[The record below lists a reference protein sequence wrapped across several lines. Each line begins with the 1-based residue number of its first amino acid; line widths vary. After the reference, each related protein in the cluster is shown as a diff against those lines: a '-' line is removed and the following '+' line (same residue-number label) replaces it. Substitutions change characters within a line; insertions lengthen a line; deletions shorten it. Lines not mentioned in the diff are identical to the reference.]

1 MIRAVFA
8 AAAIVF
14 AATVAG
20 VHAQTQTAPPEPTLW
35 EHNDS
40 VMYLVENGASR
51 EFHYQ
56 KPRPGM
62 LEAGARPGSLLF
74 RGRAD
79 NGQYSG
85 TAYIFNPRC
94 GPVPFQVRGS
104 ALDNDE
110 RIVLTGEA
118 PLVGRRCRIYKT
130 YASTLEFK
138 RLPPSEAVPPQQP
151 QQPSPAAPEIKETK
165 SEPPSPIGGELPSA
179 PTAQPPPANAAPPGS
194 AKDSTGSVAAE
205 HAAPGTPTPAPSV
218 TDKIPPATKD
228 SENYRSGAVLIVMI
242 VSLFGFSL
250 VISLDKN
257 VFRRR

>member
-8 AAAIVF
+8 AAAIVSVVT
-14 AATVAG
+14 AAGAQ
-20 VHAQTQTAPPEPTLW
+20 AQTQTAPPEPTLW
-35 EHNDS
+35 QHNDS
-40 VMYLVENGASR
+40 VMYLVESGASR

-74 RGRAD
+74 RGRVD

-138 RLPPSEAVPPQQP
+138 RLPPSEAAQSP
-151 QQPSPAAPEIKETK
+151 QPSQAAGAADSEGTQPEAPRPANRT
-165 SEPPSPIGGELPSA
+165 
-179 PTAQPPPANAAPPGS
+179 PPP

-205 HAAPGTPTPAPSV
+205 HAMPGTPTPAPSAI
-218 TDKIPPATKD
+218 DKDPN
-228 SENYRSGAVLIVMI
+228 NYRSGAVLIVMI

-257 VFRRR
+257 VFRKR